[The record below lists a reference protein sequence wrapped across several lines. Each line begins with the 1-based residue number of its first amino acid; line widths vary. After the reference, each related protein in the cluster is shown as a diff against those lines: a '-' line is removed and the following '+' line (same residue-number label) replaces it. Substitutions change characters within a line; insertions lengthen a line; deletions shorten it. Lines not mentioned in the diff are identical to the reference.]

1 MVINIEISP
10 KKKKREKKDPGFA
23 YEQVDLFL
31 SS

>member
-1 MVINIEISP
+1 MVINIEISQ
-10 KKKKREKKDPGFA
+10 KKKKVKKDPGFA